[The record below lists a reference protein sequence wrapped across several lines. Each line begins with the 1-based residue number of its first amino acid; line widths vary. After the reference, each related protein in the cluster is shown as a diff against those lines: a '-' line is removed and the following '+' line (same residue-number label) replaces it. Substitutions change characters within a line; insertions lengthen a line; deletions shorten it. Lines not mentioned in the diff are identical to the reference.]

1 MKDSDKLII
10 FDYDGVIVDS
20 IGLAVSVMEACR
32 KHLGLNHNPDF
43 EAIIRNAE
51 NLTREGF
58 QESFI
63 SALNVSEDQFH
74 QWSACVREHMFSGL
88 SNLNI
93 FPGISRLLSKLSDR
107 HTLSIVT
114 GNTEEVVLKVMD
126 QHNLSPFLTSIT
138 GAKAG
143 VNKTEQ
149 IRHLVSIHSIAEERV
164 YYVGDAVSDIR
175 YAKGAGVN
183 SIAVTWGYHS
193 RDRLAMEEP
202 DIIVDTVE
210 ELMDVF
216 VV

>member
-1 MKDSDKLII
+1 MKDYSLII

-20 IGLAVSVMEACR
+20 IGLTVSVMETCS
-32 KHLGLNHNPDF
+32 KHLGLDHNPDF
-43 EAIIRNAE
+43 EALVRNAD
-51 NLTREGF
+51 NLTREGV
-58 QESFI
+58 QENFVN
-63 SALNVSEDQFH
+63 ALNVSEAQFH
-74 QWSACVREHMFSGL
+74 QWGACVREHMSAGL
-88 SNLNI
+88 SNLNM

-138 GAKAG
+138 GAKDG
-143 VNKTEQ
+143 VTKTEQ
-149 IRHLVSIHSIAEERV
+149 IQHLISIHSIAEERV

-175 YAKGAGVN
+175 YAKKARVK

-193 RDRLAMEEP
+193 RDRLAREDP

-210 ELMDVF
+210 ELLDFFAV
-216 VV
+216 